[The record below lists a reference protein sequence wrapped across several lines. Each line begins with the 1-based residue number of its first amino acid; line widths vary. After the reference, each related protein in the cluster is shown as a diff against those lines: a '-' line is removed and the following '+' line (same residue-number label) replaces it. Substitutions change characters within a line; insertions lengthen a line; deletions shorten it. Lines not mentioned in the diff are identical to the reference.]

1 MTPLEKRRKEIELM
15 RVQTA
20 KHEILFRI
28 EERLDEIERLKDHV
42 KVQEQAEEK
51 LKLEISKL

>member
-1 MTPLEKRRKEIELM
+1 MSPLDKKRKEIELM

-20 KHEILFRI
+20 RHEILFRI
-28 EERLDEIERLKDHV
+28 EERLDEIERLKEHV
-42 KVQEQAEEK
+42 KIQEQAEEK